1 MINKNEIIPIFFTID
16 DAYAPYLHV
25 ALISLIEN
33 ASKDRNYK
41 IIVVYQELNEEN
53 RNMIK
58 IESSPIPYLFRA
70 VRNNCLRQKN
80 RDELK
85 NKSLDMITDRIENRL
100 RSDYFTMTIYFRIF
114 IPDMY
119 PEYDKAIYIDSDIV
133 VPGDISEL
141 YDTDM
146 HGNLIGV
153 CKDSS
158 VNDAPELQRYMTE
171 SLGLKLGDYFNSG
184 MLLMNMKALREAKLA
199 EHFLYLLNK
208 YHFDCIA
215 PDQDY
220 LNSMCYG
227 KIEYLESCWD
237 AMPNRNKPENPSPK
251 IIHYNLF
258 DKPWCY
264 DGIQYENYFWD
275 YAKRSVY
282 FEDIVKSKENY
293 SDEQKAEDKEHMAD
307 LFRRAGANAD
317 TEVTFRKVLES
328 GEKIRL

>member
-1 MINKNEIIPIFFTID
+1 MYKKQELIPIFFTID
-16 DAYAPYLHV
+16 DGYAPYLHV
-25 ALISLIEN
+25 ALISLIKN
-33 ASKDRNYK
+33 ASKDRRYK

-53 RNMIK
+53 RNNLAKLVEDYPNFEMEFK
-58 IESSPIPYLFRA
+58 FMK
-70 VRNNCLRQKN
+70 Q
-80 RDELK
+80 
-85 NKSLDMITDRIENRL
+85 SLDMITDRIENRL

-119 PEYDKAIYIDSDIV
+119 PEYDKAIYIDSDII

-146 HGNLIGV
+146 HDNLIGV
-153 CKDSS
+153 VTDGS
-158 VNDAPELQRYMTE
+158 VNDVPELQRYMTE

-184 MLLMNMKALREAKLA
+184 MLLMNMKELRNVHLA

-208 YHFDCIA
+208 YHFDCVA

-227 KIEYLESCWD
+227 KIEYLDLCWD
-237 AMPNRNKPENPSPK
+237 AMPNRNKPEIENPK

-264 DGIQYENYFWD
+264 DDIQYQDYFWE
-275 YAKRSVY
+275 YAKQSVY
-282 FEDIVKSKENY
+282 YDKIKAYKAAYTDKQKED
-293 SDEQKAEDKEHMAD
+293 DHAHLLD
-307 LFRRAGANAD
+307 LFRRAGTNAD

-328 GEKIRL
+328 GEKVRL

>member
-1 MINKNEIIPIFFTID
+1 MYKKQELIPIFFTID
-16 DAYAPYLHV
+16 DGYAPYLHV
-25 ALISLIEN
+25 ALISLIKN
-33 ASKDRNYK
+33 ASKDRRYK

-53 RNMIK
+53 RNNLAKLVEDYPNFEMEFK
-58 IESSPIPYLFRA
+58 FMK
-70 VRNNCLRQKN
+70 Q
-80 RDELK
+80 
-85 NKSLDMITDRIENRL
+85 SLDMITDRIENRL

-119 PEYDKAIYIDSDIV
+119 PEYDKAIYIDSDII

-146 HGNLIGV
+146 HDNLIGV
-153 CKDSS
+153 VTDGS
-158 VNDAPELQRYMTE
+158 VNDVPELQRYMTE

-184 MLLMNMKALREAKLA
+184 MLLMNMKELRNVHLA

-208 YHFDCIA
+208 YHFDCVA

-227 KIEYLESCWD
+227 KIEYLDSCWD
-237 AMPNRNKPENPSPK
+237 AMPNRNKPEIENPK
-251 IIHYNLF
+251 IIHYYLF

-264 DGIQYENYFWD
+264 DDIQYQDYFWE
-275 YAKRSVY
+275 YAKQSVY
-282 FEDIVKSKENY
+282 YDKIKAYKAAYTDKQKED
-293 SDEQKAEDKEHMAD
+293 DHAHLLD
-307 LFRRAGANAD
+307 LFRRAGTNAD

-328 GEKIRL
+328 GEKVRL

>member
-1 MINKNEIIPIFFTID
+1 MLRNRERENCMYNKDELIPIFFTID
-16 DAYAPYLHV
+16 DGYAPYLHV

-33 ASKDRNYK
+33 ASEDRKYK

-53 RNMIK
+53 RNNLAALVK
-58 IESSPIPYLFRA
+58 NHQNFEIEFKYMK
-70 VRNNCLRQKN
+70 Q
-80 RDELK
+80 
-85 NKSLDMITDRIENRL
+85 SLDMITDRIENRL

-146 HGNLIGV
+146 HNNLIGV
-153 CKDSS
+153 VKDGS
-158 VNDAPELQRYMTE
+158 VNDVAELQRYMTE

-184 MLLMNMKALREAKLA
+184 MLLMNMKELRNVKLA

-208 YHFDCIA
+208 YHFDCVA

-227 KIEYLESCWD
+227 KIEYLDSCWD
-237 AMPNRNKPENPSPK
+237 AMPNRNKPEIKNPK

-264 DGIQYENYFWD
+264 DDIQYQDYFWK
-275 YAKRSVY
+275 YARQSVY
-282 FEDIVKSKENY
+282 YDQIKAFKAAYTDKQKEDCLLYTSP
-293 SDEQKAEDKEHMAD
+293 SPRD
-307 LFRRAGANAD
+307 
-317 TEVTFRKVLES
+317 S
-328 GEKIRL
+328 

>member
-1 MINKNEIIPIFFTID
+1 MYKKQELIPIFFTID
-16 DAYAPYLHV
+16 DGYAPYLHV
-25 ALISLIEN
+25 ALISLIKN
-33 ASKDRNYK
+33 ASKDRRYK

-53 RNMIK
+53 RNNLAKLVEDYPNFEMEFK
-58 IESSPIPYLFRA
+58 FMK
-70 VRNNCLRQKN
+70 Q
-80 RDELK
+80 
-85 NKSLDMITDRIENRL
+85 SLDMITDRIENRL

-119 PEYDKAIYIDSDIV
+119 PEYDKAIYIDSDII

-146 HGNLIGV
+146 HDNLIGV
-153 CKDSS
+153 VTDGS
-158 VNDAPELQRYMTE
+158 VNDVPELQRYMTE

-184 MLLMNMKALREAKLA
+184 MLLMNMKELRNVHLA

-208 YHFDCIA
+208 YHFDCVA

-227 KIEYLESCWD
+227 KIEYLDSCWD
-237 AMPNRNKPENPSPK
+237 AMPNRNKPEIESPK

-264 DGIQYENYFWD
+264 DDIQYQDYFWE
-275 YAKRSVY
+275 YAKQSVY
-282 FEDIVKSKENY
+282 YDKIKAYKAAYTDKQKED
-293 SDEQKAEDKEHMAD
+293 DHAHLLD
-307 LFRRAGANAD
+307 LFRRAGTNAD

-328 GEKIRL
+328 GEKVRL

>member
-1 MINKNEIIPIFFTID
+1 MYKKQELIPIFFTID
-16 DAYAPYLHV
+16 DGYAPYLHV
-25 ALISLIEN
+25 ALISLIKN
-33 ASKDRNYK
+33 ASKDRRYK

-53 RNMIK
+53 RNNLAKLVEDYPNFEMEFK
-58 IESSPIPYLFRA
+58 FMK
-70 VRNNCLRQKN
+70 Q
-80 RDELK
+80 
-85 NKSLDMITDRIENRL
+85 SLDMITDRIENRL

-119 PEYDKAIYIDSDIV
+119 PEYDKAIYIDSDII

-146 HGNLIGV
+146 HDNLIGV
-153 CKDSS
+153 VTDGS
-158 VNDAPELQRYMTE
+158 VNDVPELQRYMTE

-184 MLLMNMKALREAKLA
+184 MLLMNMKELRNVHLA

-208 YHFDCIA
+208 YHFDCVA

-227 KIEYLESCWD
+227 KIEYLDSCWD
-237 AMPNRNKPENPSPK
+237 AMPNRNKPEIENPK

-264 DGIQYENYFWD
+264 DDIQYQDYFWE
-275 YAKRSVY
+275 YAKQSVY
-282 FEDIVKSKENY
+282 YDKIKAYKAAYTDKQKED
-293 SDEQKAEDKEHMAD
+293 DHAHLLD
-307 LFRRAGANAD
+307 LFRRAGTNAD
-317 TEVTFRKVLES
+317 TEVTFRIVLES
-328 GEKIRL
+328 GEKVRL

>member
-1 MINKNEIIPIFFTID
+1 MYKKQELIPIFFTID
-16 DAYAPYLHV
+16 DGYAPYLHV
-25 ALISLIEN
+25 ALISLIKN
-33 ASKDRNYK
+33 ASKDRRYK
-41 IIVVYQELNEEN
+41 IIVVCQELNEEN
-53 RNMIK
+53 RNNLAKLVEDYPNFEMEFK
-58 IESSPIPYLFRA
+58 FMK
-70 VRNNCLRQKN
+70 Q
-80 RDELK
+80 
-85 NKSLDMITDRIENRL
+85 SLDMITDRIENRL

-119 PEYDKAIYIDSDIV
+119 PEYDKAIYIDSDII

-146 HGNLIGV
+146 HDNLIGV
-153 CKDSS
+153 VTDGS
-158 VNDAPELQRYMTE
+158 VNDVPELQRYMTE

-184 MLLMNMKALREAKLA
+184 MLLMNMKELRNVHLA

-208 YHFDCIA
+208 YHFDCVA

-227 KIEYLESCWD
+227 KIEYLDSCWD
-237 AMPNRNKPENPSPK
+237 AMPNRNKPEIENPK

-264 DGIQYENYFWD
+264 DDIQYQDYFWE
-275 YAKRSVY
+275 YAKQSVY
-282 FEDIVKSKENY
+282 YDKIKAYKAAYTDKQKED
-293 SDEQKAEDKEHMAD
+293 DHAHLLD
-307 LFRRAGANAD
+307 LFRRAGTNAD

-328 GEKIRL
+328 GEKVRL

>member
-1 MINKNEIIPIFFTID
+1 MYKKQELIPIFFTID
-16 DAYAPYLHV
+16 DGYAPYLHV
-25 ALISLIEN
+25 ALISLIKN
-33 ASKDRNYK
+33 ASKDRRYK

-53 RNMIK
+53 RNNLAKLVEDYPNFEMEFK
-58 IESSPIPYLFRA
+58 FMK
-70 VRNNCLRQKN
+70 Q
-80 RDELK
+80 
-85 NKSLDMITDRIENRL
+85 SLDMITDRIENRL

-119 PEYDKAIYIDSDIV
+119 PEYDEAIYIDSDII

-146 HGNLIGV
+146 HDNLIGV
-153 CKDSS
+153 VTDGS
-158 VNDAPELQRYMTE
+158 VNDVPELQRYMTE

-184 MLLMNMKALREAKLA
+184 MLLMNMKELRNVHLA

-208 YHFDCIA
+208 YHFDCVA

-227 KIEYLESCWD
+227 KIEYLDSCWD
-237 AMPNRNKPENPSPK
+237 AMPNRNKPEIENPK

-264 DGIQYENYFWD
+264 DDIQYQDYFWE
-275 YAKRSVY
+275 YAKQSVY
-282 FEDIVKSKENY
+282 YDKIKAYKAAYTDKQKED
-293 SDEQKAEDKEHMAD
+293 DHAHLLD
-307 LFRRAGANAD
+307 LFRRAGTNAD

-328 GEKIRL
+328 GEKVRL

>member
-1 MINKNEIIPIFFTID
+1 MYKKQELIPIFFTID
-16 DAYAPYLHV
+16 DGYAPYLHV
-25 ALISLIEN
+25 ALISLIKN
-33 ASKDRNYK
+33 ASKDRRYK

-53 RNMIK
+53 RNNLAKLVDDYPNFEMEFK
-58 IESSPIPYLFRA
+58 FMK
-70 VRNNCLRQKN
+70 Q
-80 RDELK
+80 
-85 NKSLDMITDRIENRL
+85 SLDMITDRIENRL

-119 PEYDKAIYIDSDIV
+119 PEYDKAIYIDSDII

-146 HGNLIGV
+146 HDNLIGV
-153 CKDSS
+153 VTDGS
-158 VNDAPELQRYMTE
+158 VNDVPELQRYMTE

-184 MLLMNMKALREAKLA
+184 MLLMNMKELRNVHLA

-208 YHFDCIA
+208 YHFDCVA

-227 KIEYLESCWD
+227 KIEYLDSCWD
-237 AMPNRNKPENPSPK
+237 AMPNRNKPEIENPK

-264 DGIQYENYFWD
+264 DDIQYQDYFWE
-275 YAKRSVY
+275 YAKQSVY
-282 FEDIVKSKENY
+282 YDKIKAYKAAYTDKQKED
-293 SDEQKAEDKEHMAD
+293 DHAHLLD
-307 LFRRAGANAD
+307 LFRRAGTNAD

-328 GEKIRL
+328 GEKVRL

>member
-1 MINKNEIIPIFFTID
+1 MYKKQELIPIFFTID
-16 DAYAPYLHV
+16 DGYAPYLHV
-25 ALISLIEN
+25 ALISLIKN
-33 ASKDRNYK
+33 ASKDRRYK

-53 RNMIK
+53 RNNLAKLVEDYPNFEMEFK
-58 IESSPIPYLFRA
+58 FMK
-70 VRNNCLRQKN
+70 Q
-80 RDELK
+80 
-85 NKSLDMITDRIENRL
+85 SLDMITDRIENRL

-119 PEYDKAIYIDSDIV
+119 PEYDKAIYIDSDII

-146 HGNLIGV
+146 HDNLIGV
-153 CKDSS
+153 VTDGS
-158 VNDAPELQRYMTE
+158 VNDVPELQRYMTE

-184 MLLMNMKALREAKLA
+184 MLLMNMKELRNVHLA

-208 YHFDCIA
+208 YHFDCVA

-227 KIEYLESCWD
+227 KIEYLDSCWD
-237 AMPNRNKPENPSPK
+237 AMPKRNKPEIENPK

-264 DGIQYENYFWD
+264 DDIQYQDYFWE
-275 YAKRSVY
+275 YAKQSVY
-282 FEDIVKSKENY
+282 YDKIKAYKAAYTDKQKED
-293 SDEQKAEDKEHMAD
+293 DHAHLLD
-307 LFRRAGANAD
+307 LFRRAGTNAD

-328 GEKIRL
+328 GEKVRL

>member
-1 MINKNEIIPIFFTID
+1 MYKKQELIPIFFTID
-16 DAYAPYLHV
+16 DGYAPYLHV
-25 ALISLIEN
+25 ALISLIKN
-33 ASKDRNYK
+33 ASKDRRYK

-53 RNMIK
+53 RNNLAKLVEDYPNFEMEFK
-58 IESSPIPYLFRA
+58 FMK
-70 VRNNCLRQKN
+70 Q
-80 RDELK
+80 
-85 NKSLDMITDRIENRL
+85 SLDMITDRIENRL

-119 PEYDKAIYIDSDIV
+119 PEYDKAIYIDSDII

-146 HGNLIGV
+146 HDNLIGV
-153 CKDSS
+153 VTVGS
-158 VNDAPELQRYMTE
+158 VNDVPELQRYMTE

-184 MLLMNMKALREAKLA
+184 MLLMNMKELRNVHLA

-208 YHFDCIA
+208 YHFDCVA

-227 KIEYLESCWD
+227 KIEYLDSCWD
-237 AMPNRNKPENPSPK
+237 AMPNRNKPEIENPK

-264 DGIQYENYFWD
+264 DDIQYQDYFWE
-275 YAKRSVY
+275 YAKQSVY
-282 FEDIVKSKENY
+282 YDKIKAYKSAYTDKQKED
-293 SDEQKAEDKEHMAD
+293 DHAHLLD
-307 LFRRAGANAD
+307 LFRRAGTNAD

-328 GEKIRL
+328 GEKVRL

>member
-1 MINKNEIIPIFFTID
+1 MYKKQELIPIFFTID
-16 DAYAPYLHV
+16 DGYAPYLHV
-25 ALISLIEN
+25 ALISLIKN
-33 ASKDRNYK
+33 ASKDRRYK

-53 RNMIK
+53 RNNLAKLVEDYPNFEMEFK
-58 IESSPIPYLFRA
+58 FMK
-70 VRNNCLRQKN
+70 Q
-80 RDELK
+80 
-85 NKSLDMITDRIENRL
+85 SLDMITDRIENRI
-100 RSDYFTMTIYFRIF
+100 RSDYYTMTIYFRIF

-119 PEYDKAIYIDSDIV
+119 PEYDKAIYIDSDII

-146 HGNLIGV
+146 HDNLIGV
-153 CKDSS
+153 VTDGS
-158 VNDAPELQRYMTE
+158 VNDVPELQRYMTE

-184 MLLMNMKALREAKLA
+184 MLLMNMKELRNVHLA

-208 YHFDCIA
+208 YHFDCVA

-227 KIEYLESCWD
+227 KIEYLDSCWD
-237 AMPNRNKPENPSPK
+237 AMPNRNKPEIENPK

-264 DGIQYENYFWD
+264 DDIQYQDYFWE
-275 YAKRSVY
+275 YAKQSVY
-282 FEDIVKSKENY
+282 YDKIKAYKAAYTDKQKED
-293 SDEQKAEDKEHMAD
+293 DHAHLLD
-307 LFRRAGANAD
+307 LFRRAGTNAD

-328 GEKIRL
+328 GEKVRL

>member
-53 RNMIK
+53 RNN
-58 IESSPIPYLFRA
+58 LA
-70 VRNNCLRQKN
+70 
-80 RDELK
+80 ELVK
-85 NKSLDMITDRIENRL
+85 DHPNFEMEFKYMKQSLDMITDRIENRL

-158 VNDAPELQRYMTE
+158 VNDAPEL
-171 SLGLKLGDYFNSG
+171 
-184 MLLMNMKALREAKLA
+184 
-199 EHFLYLLNK
+199 
-208 YHFDCIA
+208 
-215 PDQDY
+215 
-220 LNSMCYG
+220 
-227 KIEYLESCWD
+227 
-237 AMPNRNKPENPSPK
+237 
-251 IIHYNLF
+251 
-258 DKPWCY
+258 
-264 DGIQYENYFWD
+264 
-275 YAKRSVY
+275 
-282 FEDIVKSKENY
+282 
-293 SDEQKAEDKEHMAD
+293 
-307 LFRRAGANAD
+307 
-317 TEVTFRKVLES
+317 
-328 GEKIRL
+328 

>member
-1 MINKNEIIPIFFTID
+1 MYNKDELIPIFFTID
-16 DAYAPYLHV
+16 DGYAPYLHV

-33 ASKDRNYK
+33 ASEDRKYK

-53 RNMIK
+53 RNNLAALVK
-58 IESSPIPYLFRA
+58 NHQNFEIEFKYMK
-70 VRNNCLRQKN
+70 Q
-80 RDELK
+80 
-85 NKSLDMITDRIENRL
+85 SLDMITDRIENRL

-146 HGNLIGV
+146 HNNLIGV
-153 CKDSS
+153 VKDGS
-158 VNDAPELQRYMTE
+158 VNDVAELQRYMTE

-184 MLLMNMKALREAKLA
+184 MLLMNMKELRNVKLA

-208 YHFDCIA
+208 YHFDCVA

-227 KIEYLESCWD
+227 KIEYLDSCWD
-237 AMPNRNKPENPSPK
+237 AMPNRNKPEIKNPK

-264 DGIQYENYFWD
+264 DDIQYQDYFWK
-275 YAKRSVY
+275 YARQSVY
-282 FEDIVKSKENY
+282 YDQIKAFKAAIQISRRRMTIHIFWIFSE
-293 SDEQKAEDKEHMAD
+293 EQALTLIQRLHLEKC
-307 LFRRAGANAD
+307 L
-317 TEVTFRKVLES
+317 KV
-328 GEKIRL
+328 EKR

>member
-53 RNMIK
+53 RNN
-58 IESSPIPYLFRA
+58 LA
-70 VRNNCLRQKN
+70 
-80 RDELK
+80 ELVK
-85 NKSLDMITDRIENRL
+85 DHPNFEMEFKYMKQSLDMITDRIENRL

-184 MLLMNMKALREAKLA
+184 MLLMNMKALREAK
-199 EHFLYLLNK
+199 
-208 YHFDCIA
+208 
-215 PDQDY
+215 P
-220 LNSMCYG
+220 
-227 KIEYLESCWD
+227 
-237 AMPNRNKPENPSPK
+237 R
-251 IIHYNLF
+251 
-258 DKPWCY
+258 
-264 DGIQYENYFWD
+264 IQ
-275 YAKRSVY
+275 
-282 FEDIVKSKENY
+282 
-293 SDEQKAEDKEHMAD
+293 
-307 LFRRAGANAD
+307 
-317 TEVTFRKVLES
+317 
-328 GEKIRL
+328 

>member
-1 MINKNEIIPIFFTID
+1 MYKKQELIPIFFTID
-16 DAYAPYLHV
+16 DGYAPYLHV
-25 ALISLIEN
+25 ALISLIKN
-33 ASKDRNYK
+33 ASKDRRYK

-53 RNMIK
+53 RNNLVKLVEDYPNFEMEFK
-58 IESSPIPYLFRA
+58 FMK
-70 VRNNCLRQKN
+70 Q
-80 RDELK
+80 
-85 NKSLDMITDRIENRL
+85 SLDMITDRIENRL

-119 PEYDKAIYIDSDIV
+119 PEYDKAIYIDSDII

-146 HGNLIGV
+146 HDNLIGV
-153 CKDSS
+153 VTDGS
-158 VNDAPELQRYMTE
+158 VNDVPELQRYMTE

-184 MLLMNMKALREAKLA
+184 MLLMNMKELRNVHLA

-208 YHFDCIA
+208 YHFDCVA

-227 KIEYLESCWD
+227 KIEYLDSCWD
-237 AMPNRNKPENPSPK
+237 AMPNRNKPEIENPK

-264 DGIQYENYFWD
+264 DDIQYQDYFWE
-275 YAKRSVY
+275 YAKQSVY
-282 FEDIVKSKENY
+282 YDKIKAYKAAYTDKQKED
-293 SDEQKAEDKEHMAD
+293 DHAHLLD
-307 LFRRAGANAD
+307 LFRRAGTNAD

-328 GEKIRL
+328 GEKVRL

>member
-1 MINKNEIIPIFFTID
+1 MYKKQELIPIFFTID
-16 DAYAPYLHV
+16 DGYAPYLHV
-25 ALISLIEN
+25 ALISLIKN
-33 ASKDRNYK
+33 ASKDRRYT

-53 RNMIK
+53 RNNLAKLVEDYPNFEMEFK
-58 IESSPIPYLFRA
+58 FMK
-70 VRNNCLRQKN
+70 Q
-80 RDELK
+80 
-85 NKSLDMITDRIENRL
+85 SLDMITDRIENRL

-119 PEYDKAIYIDSDIV
+119 PEYDKAIYIDSDII

-146 HGNLIGV
+146 HDNLIGV
-153 CKDSS
+153 VTDGS
-158 VNDAPELQRYMTE
+158 VNDVPELQRYMTE

-184 MLLMNMKALREAKLA
+184 MLLMNMKELRNVHLA

-208 YHFDCIA
+208 YHFDCVA

-227 KIEYLESCWD
+227 KIEYLDSCWD
-237 AMPNRNKPENPSPK
+237 AMPNRNKPEIENPK

-264 DGIQYENYFWD
+264 DDIQYQDYFWE
-275 YAKRSVY
+275 YAKQSVY
-282 FEDIVKSKENY
+282 YDKIKAYKAAYTDKQKED
-293 SDEQKAEDKEHMAD
+293 DHAHLLD
-307 LFRRAGANAD
+307 LFRRAGTNAD

-328 GEKIRL
+328 GEKVRL

>member
-1 MINKNEIIPIFFTID
+1 MYKKQELIPIFFTID
-16 DAYAPYLHV
+16 DGYAPYLHV
-25 ALISLIEN
+25 ALISLIKN
-33 ASKDRNYK
+33 ASKDRRYK
-41 IIVVYQELNEEN
+41 IIVVYQELNVEN
-53 RNMIK
+53 RNNLAKLVEDYPNFEMEFK
-58 IESSPIPYLFRA
+58 FMK
-70 VRNNCLRQKN
+70 Q
-80 RDELK
+80 
-85 NKSLDMITDRIENRL
+85 SLDMITDRIENRL

-119 PEYDKAIYIDSDIV
+119 PEYDKAIYIDSDII

-146 HGNLIGV
+146 HDNLIGV
-153 CKDSS
+153 VTDGS
-158 VNDAPELQRYMTE
+158 VNDVPELQRYMTE

-184 MLLMNMKALREAKLA
+184 MLLMNMKELRNVHLA

-208 YHFDCIA
+208 YHFDCVA

-227 KIEYLESCWD
+227 KIEYLDSCWD
-237 AMPNRNKPENPSPK
+237 AMPNRNKPEIENPK

-264 DGIQYENYFWD
+264 DDIQYQDYFWE
-275 YAKRSVY
+275 YAKQSVY
-282 FEDIVKSKENY
+282 YDKIKAYKAAYTDKQKED
-293 SDEQKAEDKEHMAD
+293 DHAHLLD
-307 LFRRAGANAD
+307 LFRRAGTNAD

-328 GEKIRL
+328 GEKVRL

>member
-1 MINKNEIIPIFFTID
+1 MYKKQELIPIFFTID
-16 DAYAPYLHV
+16 DGYAPYLHV
-25 ALISLIEN
+25 ALISLIKN
-33 ASKDRNYK
+33 ASKDRRYK

-53 RNMIK
+53 RNNLAKLVEDYPNFEMEFK
-58 IESSPIPYLFRA
+58 FMK
-70 VRNNCLRQKN
+70 Q
-80 RDELK
+80 
-85 NKSLDMITDRIENRL
+85 SLDMITDRIENRL

-119 PEYDKAIYIDSDIV
+119 PEYDKAIYIDSDII

-146 HGNLIGV
+146 HDNLIGV
-153 CKDSS
+153 VTDGS
-158 VNDAPELQRYMTE
+158 VNDVPELQRYMTE

-184 MLLMNMKALREAKLA
+184 MLLMNMKELRNVHLA

-208 YHFDCIA
+208 YHFDCVA

-227 KIEYLESCWD
+227 KIEYLDSCWD
-237 AMPNRNKPENPSPK
+237 AMPNRNKPEKENPK

-264 DGIQYENYFWD
+264 DDIQYQDYFWE
-275 YAKRSVY
+275 YAKQSVY
-282 FEDIVKSKENY
+282 YDKIKAYKAAYTDKQKED
-293 SDEQKAEDKEHMAD
+293 DHAHLLD
-307 LFRRAGANAD
+307 LFRRAGTNAD

-328 GEKIRL
+328 GEKVRL

>member
-1 MINKNEIIPIFFTID
+1 MYKKQELIPIFFTID
-16 DAYAPYLHV
+16 DGYAPYLHV
-25 ALISLIEN
+25 ALISLIKN
-33 ASKDRNYK
+33 ASKDRRYK
-41 IIVVYQELNEEN
+41 IIVVYQEINEEN
-53 RNMIK
+53 RNNLAKLVEDYPNFEMEFK
-58 IESSPIPYLFRA
+58 FMK
-70 VRNNCLRQKN
+70 Q
-80 RDELK
+80 
-85 NKSLDMITDRIENRL
+85 SLDMITDRIENRL

-119 PEYDKAIYIDSDIV
+119 PEYDKAIYIDSDII

-146 HGNLIGV
+146 HDNLIGV
-153 CKDSS
+153 VTDGS
-158 VNDAPELQRYMTE
+158 VNDVPELQRYMTE

-184 MLLMNMKALREAKLA
+184 MLLMNMKELRNVHLA

-208 YHFDCIA
+208 YHFDCVA

-227 KIEYLESCWD
+227 KIEYLDSCWD
-237 AMPNRNKPENPSPK
+237 AMPNRNKPEIENPK

-264 DGIQYENYFWD
+264 DDIQYQDYFWE
-275 YAKRSVY
+275 YAKQSVY
-282 FEDIVKSKENY
+282 YDKIKAYKAAYTDKQKED
-293 SDEQKAEDKEHMAD
+293 DHAHLLD
-307 LFRRAGANAD
+307 LFRRAGTNAD

-328 GEKIRL
+328 GEKVRL

>member
-1 MINKNEIIPIFFTID
+1 MYKKQELIPIFFTID
-16 DAYAPYLHV
+16 DGYAPYLHV
-25 ALISLIEN
+25 ALISLIKN
-33 ASKDRNYK
+33 ASKDRRYK

-53 RNMIK
+53 RNNLAKLVEDYPNFEMEFK
-58 IESSPIPYLFRA
+58 FMK
-70 VRNNCLRQKN
+70 Q
-80 RDELK
+80 
-85 NKSLDMITDRIENRL
+85 SLDMITDRIENRL

-119 PEYDKAIYIDSDIV
+119 PEYDKAIYIDSDII

-146 HGNLIGV
+146 HDNLIGV
-153 CKDSS
+153 VTDGS
-158 VNDAPELQRYMTE
+158 VNDVPELQRYMTG

-184 MLLMNMKALREAKLA
+184 MLLMNMKELRNVHLA

-208 YHFDCIA
+208 YHFDCVA

-227 KIEYLESCWD
+227 KIEYLDSCWD
-237 AMPNRNKPENPSPK
+237 AMPNRNKPEIENPK

-264 DGIQYENYFWD
+264 DDIQYQDYFWE
-275 YAKRSVY
+275 YAKQSVY
-282 FEDIVKSKENY
+282 YDKIKAYKAAYTDKQKED
-293 SDEQKAEDKEHMAD
+293 DHAHLLD
-307 LFRRAGANAD
+307 LFRRAGTNAD

-328 GEKIRL
+328 GEKVRL

>member
-1 MINKNEIIPIFFTID
+1 MYKKQELIPIFFTID
-16 DAYAPYLHV
+16 DGYAPYLHV
-25 ALISLIEN
+25 ALITLIKN
-33 ASKDRNYK
+33 ASKDRRYK

-53 RNMIK
+53 RNNLAKLVEDYPNFEMEFK
-58 IESSPIPYLFRA
+58 FMK
-70 VRNNCLRQKN
+70 Q
-80 RDELK
+80 
-85 NKSLDMITDRIENRL
+85 SLDMITDRIENRL

-119 PEYDKAIYIDSDIV
+119 PEYDKAIYIDSDII

-146 HGNLIGV
+146 HDNLIGV
-153 CKDSS
+153 VTDGS
-158 VNDAPELQRYMTE
+158 VNDVPELQRYMTE

-184 MLLMNMKALREAKLA
+184 MLLMNMKELRNVHLA

-208 YHFDCIA
+208 YHFDCVA

-227 KIEYLESCWD
+227 KIEYLDSCWD
-237 AMPNRNKPENPSPK
+237 AMPNRNKPEIENPK

-264 DGIQYENYFWD
+264 DDIQYQDYFWE
-275 YAKRSVY
+275 YAKQSVY
-282 FEDIVKSKENY
+282 YDKIKAYKAAYTDKQKED
-293 SDEQKAEDKEHMAD
+293 DHAHLLD
-307 LFRRAGANAD
+307 LFRRAGTNAD

-328 GEKIRL
+328 GEKVRL

>member
-1 MINKNEIIPIFFTID
+1 MYKKQELIPIFFTID
-16 DAYAPYLHV
+16 DGYAPYLHV
-25 ALISLIEN
+25 ALISLTKN
-33 ASKDRNYK
+33 ASKDRRYK

-53 RNMIK
+53 RNNLAKLVEDYPNFEMEFK
-58 IESSPIPYLFRA
+58 FMK
-70 VRNNCLRQKN
+70 Q
-80 RDELK
+80 
-85 NKSLDMITDRIENRL
+85 SLDMITDRIENRL

-119 PEYDKAIYIDSDIV
+119 PEYDKAIYIDSDII

-146 HGNLIGV
+146 HDNLIGV
-153 CKDSS
+153 VTDGS
-158 VNDAPELQRYMTE
+158 VNDVPELQRYMTE

-184 MLLMNMKALREAKLA
+184 MLLMNMKELRNVHLA

-208 YHFDCIA
+208 YHFDCVA

-227 KIEYLESCWD
+227 KIEYLDSCWD
-237 AMPNRNKPENPSPK
+237 AMPNRNKPEIENPK

-264 DGIQYENYFWD
+264 DDIQYQDYFWE
-275 YAKRSVY
+275 YAKQSVY
-282 FEDIVKSKENY
+282 YDKIKAYKAAYTDKQKED
-293 SDEQKAEDKEHMAD
+293 DHAHLLD
-307 LFRRAGANAD
+307 LFRRAGTNAD

-328 GEKIRL
+328 GEKVRL

>member
-1 MINKNEIIPIFFTID
+1 MYKKQELIPIFFTID
-16 DAYAPYLHV
+16 DGYAPYLHV
-25 ALISLIEN
+25 ALISLIKN
-33 ASKDRNYK
+33 ASKDRRYK

-53 RNMIK
+53 RNNLAKLVEDYPNFEMEFK
-58 IESSPIPYLFRA
+58 FMK
-70 VRNNCLRQKN
+70 Q
-80 RDELK
+80 
-85 NKSLDMITDRIENRL
+85 SLDMITDRIENRL

-119 PEYDKAIYIDSDIV
+119 PEYDKAIYIDSDII

-146 HGNLIGV
+146 HDNLIGV
-153 CKDSS
+153 VTDGS
-158 VNDAPELQRYMTE
+158 VNDVPELQRYMTE

-184 MLLMNMKALREAKLA
+184 MLLMNMKELRNVHLA

-208 YHFDCIA
+208 YHFDCVA

-227 KIEYLESCWD
+227 KIEYLDSCWD
-237 AMPNRNKPENPSPK
+237 AMPNRNKPEIENPK

-264 DGIQYENYFWD
+264 DDIQYQDYFWE
-275 YAKRSVY
+275 YAKQSVY
-282 FEDIVKSKENY
+282 YDKIKAYKSAYTDKQKED
-293 SDEQKAEDKEHMAD
+293 DHAHLLD
-307 LFRRAGANAD
+307 LFRRAGTNAD

-328 GEKIRL
+328 GEKVRL

>member
-1 MINKNEIIPIFFTID
+1 MYKKQELIPIFFTID
-16 DAYAPYLHV
+16 DGYAPYLHV
-25 ALISLIEN
+25 ALISLIKN
-33 ASKDRNYK
+33 ASKDRRYK

-53 RNMIK
+53 RNNLAKLVEDYPNFEMEFK
-58 IESSPIPYLFRA
+58 FMK
-70 VRNNCLRQKN
+70 Q
-80 RDELK
+80 
-85 NKSLDMITDRIENRL
+85 SLDMITDRIENRL

-119 PEYDKAIYIDSDIV
+119 PEYDKAIYIDSDII

-146 HGNLIGV
+146 HDNLIGV
-153 CKDSS
+153 VTDGS
-158 VNDAPELQRYMTE
+158 VNDVPELQRYMTE

-184 MLLMNMKALREAKLA
+184 MLLMNMKELRNVHLA

-208 YHFDCIA
+208 YHFDCVA

-227 KIEYLESCWD
+227 KIEYLDSCWD
-237 AMPNRNKPENPSPK
+237 AIPNRNKPEIENPK

-264 DGIQYENYFWD
+264 DDIQYQDYFWE
-275 YAKRSVY
+275 YAKQSVY
-282 FEDIVKSKENY
+282 YDKIKAYKTAYTDKQKED
-293 SDEQKAEDKEHMAD
+293 DHAHLLD
-307 LFRRAGANAD
+307 LFRRAGTNAD

-328 GEKIRL
+328 GEKVRL

>member
-1 MINKNEIIPIFFTID
+1 MYKKQELIPIFFTID
-16 DAYAPYLHV
+16 DGYAPYLHV
-25 ALISLIEN
+25 ALISLIKN
-33 ASKDRNYK
+33 ASKDRRYK

-53 RNMIK
+53 RNNLAKLVEDYPNFEMEFK
-58 IESSPIPYLFRA
+58 FMK
-70 VRNNCLRQKN
+70 Q
-80 RDELK
+80 
-85 NKSLDMITDRIENRL
+85 SLDMITDRIENRL

-119 PEYDKAIYIDSDIV
+119 PEYDKAIYIDSDII

-141 YDTDM
+141 YDTDI
-146 HGNLIGV
+146 HDNLIGV
-153 CKDSS
+153 VTDGS
-158 VNDAPELQRYMTE
+158 VNDVPELQRYMTE

-184 MLLMNMKALREAKLA
+184 MLLMNMKELRNVHLA

-208 YHFDCIA
+208 YHFDCVA

-227 KIEYLESCWD
+227 KIEYLDSCWD
-237 AMPNRNKPENPSPK
+237 AMPNRNKPEIENPK

-264 DGIQYENYFWD
+264 DDIQYQDYFWE
-275 YAKRSVY
+275 YAKQSVY
-282 FEDIVKSKENY
+282 YDKIKAYKAAYTDKQKED
-293 SDEQKAEDKEHMAD
+293 DHAHLLD
-307 LFRRAGANAD
+307 LFRRAGTNAD

-328 GEKIRL
+328 GEKVRL

>member
-1 MINKNEIIPIFFTID
+1 MYKKQELIPIFFTID
-16 DAYAPYLHV
+16 DGYASYLHV
-25 ALISLIEN
+25 ALISLIKN
-33 ASKDRNYK
+33 ASKDRRYK

-53 RNMIK
+53 RNNLAKLVEDYPNFEMEFK
-58 IESSPIPYLFRA
+58 FMK
-70 VRNNCLRQKN
+70 Q
-80 RDELK
+80 
-85 NKSLDMITDRIENRL
+85 SLDMITDRIENRL

-119 PEYDKAIYIDSDIV
+119 PEYDKAIYIDSDII

-146 HGNLIGV
+146 HDNLIGV
-153 CKDSS
+153 VTDGS
-158 VNDAPELQRYMTE
+158 VNDVPELQRYMTE

-184 MLLMNMKALREAKLA
+184 MLLMNMKELRNVHLA

-208 YHFDCIA
+208 YHFDCVA

-227 KIEYLESCWD
+227 KIEYLDSCWD
-237 AMPNRNKPENPSPK
+237 AMPNRNKPEIENPK

-264 DGIQYENYFWD
+264 DDIQYQDYFWE
-275 YAKRSVY
+275 YAKQSVY
-282 FEDIVKSKENY
+282 YDKIKAYKAAYTDKQKED
-293 SDEQKAEDKEHMAD
+293 DHAHLLD
-307 LFRRAGANAD
+307 LFRRAGTNAD

-328 GEKIRL
+328 GEKVRL

>member
-1 MINKNEIIPIFFTID
+1 MYKKQELIPIFFTID
-16 DAYAPYLHV
+16 DGYAPYLHV
-25 ALISLIEN
+25 ALISLIKN
-33 ASKDRNYK
+33 ASKDRRYK

-53 RNMIK
+53 RNNLAKLVEDYPNFEMEFK
-58 IESSPIPYLFRA
+58 FMK
-70 VRNNCLRQKN
+70 Q
-80 RDELK
+80 
-85 NKSLDMITDRIENRL
+85 SLDMITDRIENRL

-119 PEYDKAIYIDSDIV
+119 PEYDKAIYIDSDII

-146 HGNLIGV
+146 HDNLIGV
-153 CKDSS
+153 VTDGS
-158 VNDAPELQRYMTE
+158 VNDVPELQRYMTE

-184 MLLMNMKALREAKLA
+184 MLLMNMKELRNVHLA

-208 YHFDCIA
+208 YHFDCVA

-227 KIEYLESCWD
+227 KIEYLDSCWD
-237 AMPNRNKPENPSPK
+237 AMPNRNKPEIENPK

-264 DGIQYENYFWD
+264 DDIQYQDYFWE
-275 YAKRSVY
+275 YAKQSVY
-282 FEDIVKSKENY
+282 YDKIKAYKAAYTDKQKED
-293 SDEQKAEDKEHMAD
+293 DHAHLLD
-307 LFRRAGANAD
+307 LFC
-317 TEVTFRKVLES
+317 
-328 GEKIRL
+328 

>member
-1 MINKNEIIPIFFTID
+1 MYKKQELIPIFFTID
-16 DAYAPYLHV
+16 DGYAPYLHV
-25 ALISLIEN
+25 ALISLIKN
-33 ASKDRNYK
+33 ASKDRRYK

-53 RNMIK
+53 RNNLAKLVEDYPNFEMEFK
-58 IESSPIPYLFRA
+58 FMK
-70 VRNNCLRQKN
+70 Q
-80 RDELK
+80 
-85 NKSLDMITDRIENRL
+85 SLDMITDRIENRL

-119 PEYDKAIYIDSDIV
+119 PEYDKAIYIDSDII

-141 YDTDM
+141 YDKDM
-146 HGNLIGV
+146 HDNLIGV
-153 CKDSS
+153 VTDGS
-158 VNDAPELQRYMTE
+158 VNDVPELQRYMTE

-184 MLLMNMKALREAKLA
+184 MLLMNMKELRNVHLA

-208 YHFDCIA
+208 YHFDCVA

-227 KIEYLESCWD
+227 KIEYLDSCWD
-237 AMPNRNKPENPSPK
+237 AMPNRNKPEIENPK

-264 DGIQYENYFWD
+264 DDIQYQDYFWE
-275 YAKRSVY
+275 YAKQSVY
-282 FEDIVKSKENY
+282 YDKIKAYKAAYTDKQKED
-293 SDEQKAEDKEHMAD
+293 DHAHLLD
-307 LFRRAGANAD
+307 LFRRAGTNAD

-328 GEKIRL
+328 GEKVRL

>member
-1 MINKNEIIPIFFTID
+1 MYKKQELIPIFFTID
-16 DAYAPYLHV
+16 DGYAPYLHV
-25 ALISLIEN
+25 ALISLIKN
-33 ASKDRNYK
+33 ASKDRKYK

-53 RNMIK
+53 RNNLAKLVEDYPNFEMEFK
-58 IESSPIPYLFRA
+58 FMK
-70 VRNNCLRQKN
+70 Q
-80 RDELK
+80 
-85 NKSLDMITDRIENRL
+85 SLDMITDRIENRL

-119 PEYDKAIYIDSDIV
+119 PEYDKAIYIDSDII

-146 HGNLIGV
+146 HDNLIGV
-153 CKDSS
+153 VTDGS
-158 VNDAPELQRYMTE
+158 VNDVPELQRYMTE

-184 MLLMNMKALREAKLA
+184 MLLMNMKELRNVHLA

-208 YHFDCIA
+208 YHFDCVA

-227 KIEYLESCWD
+227 KIEYLDSCWD
-237 AMPNRNKPENPSPK
+237 AMPNRNKPEIENPK

-264 DGIQYENYFWD
+264 DDIQYQDYFWE
-275 YAKRSVY
+275 YAKQSVY
-282 FEDIVKSKENY
+282 YKIKAYKAAYTDKQKED
-293 SDEQKAEDKEHMAD
+293 DHAHLLD
-307 LFRRAGANAD
+307 LFRRAGTNAD

-328 GEKIRL
+328 GEKVRL

>member
-1 MINKNEIIPIFFTID
+1 MYKKQELIPIFFTID
-16 DAYAPYLHV
+16 DGYAPYLHV
-25 ALISLIEN
+25 ALISLIKN
-33 ASKDRNYK
+33 ASKDRRYK

-53 RNMIK
+53 RNNLAKLVEDYPNFEMEFK
-58 IESSPIPYLFRA
+58 FMK
-70 VRNNCLRQKN
+70 Q
-80 RDELK
+80 
-85 NKSLDMITDRIENRL
+85 SLDMITDRIENRL
-100 RSDYFTMTIYFRIF
+100 RSDYLTMTIYFRIF

-119 PEYDKAIYIDSDIV
+119 PEYDKAIYIDSDII

-146 HGNLIGV
+146 HDNLIGV
-153 CKDSS
+153 VTDGS
-158 VNDAPELQRYMTE
+158 VNDVPELQRYMTE

-184 MLLMNMKALREAKLA
+184 MLLMNMKELRNVHLA

-208 YHFDCIA
+208 YHFDCVA

-227 KIEYLESCWD
+227 KIEYLDSCWD
-237 AMPNRNKPENPSPK
+237 AMPNRNKPEIENPK

-264 DGIQYENYFWD
+264 DDIQYQDYFWE
-275 YAKRSVY
+275 YAKQSVY
-282 FEDIVKSKENY
+282 YDKIKAYKAAYTDKQKED
-293 SDEQKAEDKEHMAD
+293 DHAHLLD
-307 LFRRAGANAD
+307 LFRRAGTNAD

-328 GEKIRL
+328 GEKVRL

>member
-1 MINKNEIIPIFFTID
+1 MYKKQELIPIFFTID
-16 DAYAPYLHV
+16 DGYAPYLHV
-25 ALISLIEN
+25 ALISLIKN
-33 ASKDRNYK
+33 ASKDRRYK

-53 RNMIK
+53 RNNLAKLVEDYPNFEMEFK
-58 IESSPIPYLFRA
+58 FMK
-70 VRNNCLRQKN
+70 Q
-80 RDELK
+80 
-85 NKSLDMITDRIENRL
+85 SLDMITDRIENRL

-119 PEYDKAIYIDSDIV
+119 PEYDKAIYIDSDII

-146 HGNLIGV
+146 HDNLIGV
-153 CKDSS
+153 VTDGS
-158 VNDAPELQRYMTE
+158 VNDVPELQRYMTE

-184 MLLMNMKALREAKLA
+184 MLLMNMKELRNVHLA

-208 YHFDCIA
+208 YHFDCVA

-227 KIEYLESCWD
+227 KIEYLDSCWD
-237 AMPNRNKPENPSPK
+237 AMPNRNKPEIENPK

-264 DGIQYENYFWD
+264 DDIQYQDYFWE
-275 YAKRSVY
+275 YAKQSVY
-282 FEDIVKSKENY
+282 YDKIKAYKAAYTDKQKED
-293 SDEQKAEDKEHMAD
+293 DHAHLLD
-307 LFRRAGANAD
+307 LFRRAGTNAD
-317 TEVTFRKVLES
+317 TEVTFRKVLKS
-328 GEKIRL
+328 GEKVRL

>member
-1 MINKNEIIPIFFTID
+1 MYNKDELIPIFFTID
-16 DAYAPYLHV
+16 DGYAPYLHV

-33 ASKDRNYK
+33 AAKDRKYK

-53 RNMIK
+53 RNNLSALVKDHPNFEMEFK
-58 IESSPIPYLFRA
+58 YMK
-70 VRNNCLRQKN
+70 Q
-80 RDELK
+80 
-85 NKSLDMITDRIENRL
+85 SLDMITDRIENRL

-119 PEYDKAIYIDSDIV
+119 PEYDKAIYIDSDII

-146 HGNLIGV
+146 HNNLIGV
-153 CKDSS
+153 VTDGS
-158 VNDAPELQRYMTE
+158 VNDVPELQRYMTE

-184 MLLMNMKALREAKLA
+184 MLLMNMKELRNVKLA

-208 YHFDCIA
+208 YHFDCVA

-227 KIEYLESCWD
+227 KIEYLDSCWD
-237 AMPNRNKPENPSPK
+237 AMPNRNKPEIKNPK

-264 DGIQYENYFWD
+264 DDIQYQDYFWK
-275 YAKRSVY
+275 YAKQSVY
-282 FEDIVKSKENY
+282 YDQIKAFKASYTDKQKED
-293 SDEQKAEDKEHMAD
+293 DHAHLLD
-307 LFRRAGANAD
+307 LFRRAGTNAD
-317 TEVTFRKVLES
+317 TDVTFRKVLES

>member
-1 MINKNEIIPIFFTID
+1 MLRNKERKNCMYNKDELIPIFFTID
-16 DAYAPYLHV
+16 DGYAPYLHV

-33 ASKDRNYK
+33 ASEDRKYK

-53 RNMIK
+53 RNNLAALVK
-58 IESSPIPYLFRA
+58 NHQNFEIEFKYMK
-70 VRNNCLRQKN
+70 Q
-80 RDELK
+80 
-85 NKSLDMITDRIENRL
+85 SLDMITDRIENRL

-146 HGNLIGV
+146 HNNLIGV
-153 CKDSS
+153 VKDGS
-158 VNDAPELQRYMTE
+158 VNDVAELQRYMTE

-184 MLLMNMKALREAKLA
+184 MLLMNMKELRNVKLA

-208 YHFDCIA
+208 YHFDCVA

-227 KIEYLESCWD
+227 KIEYLDSCWD
-237 AMPNRNKPENPSPK
+237 AMPNRNKPEIKNPK

-264 DGIQYENYFWD
+264 DDIQYQDYFWK
-275 YAKRSVY
+275 YARQSVY
-282 FEDIVKSKENY
+282 YDQIKAFKAAYTDKQKEDAGVFEDLIRVSVGIEDIDDLKEDFAQAFANI
-293 SDEQKAEDKEHMAD
+293 AD
-307 LFRRAGANAD
+307 
-317 TEVTFRKVLES
+317 
-328 GEKIRL
+328 